1 MTRFLG
7 RLAGLALAMAVLP
20 VASAAAKPITL
31 TYLGYLAGFPVL
43 QMTAQADLPVG
54 ANGDVTDGV
63 YGLNANIVT
72 QGSLATLYPYRSS
85 VSANGRLAGG
95 RAQPTQFHSEGQI
108 MSSTESVTLTYGT
121 NGKVAI
127 KAVPLTRQAQEAA
140 AQGTANGTIDPA
152 SLVLAVIAGYAEKQS
167 CTGSYKLFD
176 GVRRY
181 DVNVT
186 EIGTGT
192 VQMYKRS
199 FYQGPAVEC
208 QAVPQLIQ
216 GFAQMAVESKLYPE
230 SANIWLADAVQGMPA
245 LPVRIET
252 QNALGKMVFDLIG
265 VQ

>member
-85 VSANGRLAGG
+85 VSGNGRLAGG

-108 MSSTESVTLTYGT
+108 MSSTESVTL
-121 NGKVAI
+121 
-127 KAVPLTRQAQEAA
+127 
-140 AQGTANGTIDPA
+140 
-152 SLVLAVIAGYAEKQS
+152 
-167 CTGSYKLFD
+167 
-176 GVRRY
+176 
-181 DVNVT
+181 
-186 EIGTGT
+186 
-192 VQMYKRS
+192 
-199 FYQGPAVEC
+199 
-208 QAVPQLIQ
+208 
-216 GFAQMAVESKLYPE
+216 
-230 SANIWLADAVQGMPA
+230 
-245 LPVRIET
+245 
-252 QNALGKMVFDLIG
+252 
-265 VQ
+265 

>member
-7 RLAGLALAMAVLP
+7 RLSGLALAMAVLP